1 MYAAADRLTVLPPTL
16 ELRVLPRVLSDRA
29 RLAAGRRLC
38 GPAAA
43 RARAARHSARDS
55 WEKSSMEQRW
65 STPRPE
71 SATTNTAFSGRGVDR
86 SGT

>member
-29 RLAAGRRLC
+29 RLAGRRLC

-43 RARAARHSARDS
+43 RARAARHSARQLGEELDGA
-55 WEKSSMEQRW
+55 EM
-65 STPRPE
+65 
-71 SATTNTAFSGRGVDR
+71 VDAAAR
-86 SGT
+86 ERYY